1 MYEDLFLEKM
11 FERML
16 EHYKE
21 NQTMS
26 RSLFI
31 QIIKDE
37 NRRFLTNEIMTDLYG
52 ELEIENRHLSPA
64 SSINGPRP

>member
-26 RSLFI
+26 RSRFI

-37 NRRFLTNEIMTDLYG
+37 NRRFLTNEIMIDLYG
-52 ELEIENRHLSPA
+52 ELEIENRHLFPA